1 MSLFQTRT
9 KNHLSL
15 SANGAFHRPTSRN
28 ALLAMLFGIV
38 AADVRMQGAV
48 ESRQG
53 KSKITHA
60 ILTFDGEAMY
70 TAKAGN

>member
-15 SANGAFHRPTSRN
+15 SANGAFHRPTLRN

-38 AADVRMQGAV
+38 AADVR
-48 ESRQG
+48 
-53 KSKITHA
+53 
-60 ILTFDGEAMY
+60 
-70 TAKAGN
+70 